1 MSLSSKSAQ
10 EISELLD
17 EYGIKHGPVVDSTRA
32 LYEKKLR
39 EAMARGKRAKPSPD
53 KTYYREEEEEVV
65 YHTYRPPMG
74 TEGAG
79 DSSVPFLLI
88 TFGSNIYAQSH
99 FFFFFF
105 WITNC
110 KQERFRFSYF
120 VCFSCPFRKPYMRSR
135 PEYTEREY
143 EDERTYSRPNLEYR
157 GRDYVHEPHVYDT
170 PSSFRNPSYLK
181 STPVKP
187 GGDTPKKAESSHLIP
202 PWVQVLF
209 FLAVAGFLYFVF
221 SNMETTHSDPFKKIE

>member
-79 DSSVPFLLI
+79 DS
-88 TFGSNIYAQSH
+88 
-99 FFFFFF
+99 
-105 WITNC
+105 
-110 KQERFRFSYF
+110 
-120 VCFSCPFRKPYMRSR
+120 KPYMRSR